1 MPLSREP
8 ERWAEHT
15 MSNPN
20 DKIRDSILREF
31 YRIHST
37 SVGQTLTHVETNIRN
52 LPKIKNSLGLDKA
65 DFYSNL
71 DYLVQKGWI
80 TKTDR
85 VEMQTDHLGHSREY
99 HHINYKISS
108 EGIDRLE
115 DASTYKREEMGNK
128 INITNIRGVTVVGS
142 GNIVNVEHTDLS
154 ELISDLIQKISSSDN
169 FEEEQKLDLTSDL
182 NTIQNQL
189 SKTKPDKSIIGKVW
203 SGIEHV
209 VTAGG
214 FVELATKIGEL
225 INNIPY

>member
-1 MPLSREP
+1 
-8 ERWAEHT
+8 

-31 YRIHST
+31 YRIHSAG
-37 SVGQTLTHVETNIRN
+37 VGQTLSLVETYIRD
-52 LPKIKNSLGLDKA
+52 LPKIMKSLGLGKA
-65 DFYSNL
+65 EFYPNL

-80 TKTDR
+80 IKTDR
-85 VEMQTDHLGHSREY
+85 VETQTDRFGSSREY

-108 EGIDRLE
+108 EGIDLLE
-115 DASTYKREEMGNK
+115 EASTYKREDMGNR

-154 ELISDLIQKISSSDN
+154 ELVSNLIQKISSSDN

-189 SKTKPDKSIIGKVW
+189 SKTKPDKGIIAKAW
-203 SGIEHV
+203 SGIEHI

-225 INNIPY
+225 INNIAH